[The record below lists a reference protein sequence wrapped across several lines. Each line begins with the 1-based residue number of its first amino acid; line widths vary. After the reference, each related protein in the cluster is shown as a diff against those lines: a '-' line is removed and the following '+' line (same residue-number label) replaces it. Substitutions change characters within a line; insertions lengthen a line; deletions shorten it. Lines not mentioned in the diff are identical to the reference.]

1 MSHLSLGKA
10 SSAKLEVVTRRDG
23 SLVPYDEAKLMKYLH
38 TVADDLIGID
48 CNSVLKA
55 SKLYFFNEISTK
67 NILKILIQ
75 TTVDRISAGVP
86 DYQNM
91 AARLL
96 LNVMRRE
103 VWNAWKPTKCF
114 HDIISERI
122 AAGIYDPQI
131 LQAYSKEEVDAVE
144 NEILDHDRDLL
155 LAYAGVRQFYD
166 KYLLKDRITD
176 QIFETPQEANVLI
189 CMCMFMKYPRD
200 TRLYYV
206 KVMYDKLSTFV
217 ISLATP
223 IYAGV
228 RSVMHSFSS
237 CCVLDVG
244 DTTRSIISTNY
255 IVGDA
260 IAKRYGIGI
269 HIGKIRGIGASVHQG
284 SVIHTGIVPFLKM
297 FEATTKGFV
306 QNGIRGGGG
315 TISFPFWHWEVMTLL
330 ELKNNKGVVE
340 NRVRSLDYSIGLNK
354 YFMQK
359 ALKNEPIYLF
369 SSEDVPLLAND
380 YTYSHEEF
388 TRIYEEYVRDPKIR
402 KQEVSGL
409 DLFKKIATQR
419 FETGR
424 VYVYFMDN
432 MNQYGTFTESIFSSN
447 LCQEIA
453 LPTRP
458 VELLTDGGHEN
469 VDDNGLVAVC
479 ILSCINVG
487 RLMDT
492 NKFSDM
498 YEACDIVVR
507 FLNEMIDYQVY
518 DFEALRRSAQD
529 YRPLGVGLSDIFHL
543 LAMRGLKYDTVQC
556 RNYLHRLGE
565 HFQYCLLKA
574 SCNLA
579 KERGHPC
586 RAFGKSKYS
595 QGIMPMDRYKKT
607 VDDLITD
614 KNKDGTIKYYCD
626 WASLKKEIAQYG
638 LYNTCLSA
646 IPPTATSCSI
656 SNSTPG
662 IDPPRAEMIAK
673 VCKYGAVKQVIPDW
687 DVYKDTYTLSRHI
700 NNADYFKMIGVL
712 QKWIDQG
719 ISTNS
724 YYMSTSD
731 VAIGDVANEIVA
743 AYKWGLKSIYYLNS
757 NKGVDEDNSQAFSAS
772 GMQSTT
778 KFASYSNLSSSVSR
792 DLMSSENDGHGRDTS
807 DDDARGE
814 TTDDHDGGCAGGACS
829 I

>member
-10 SSAKLEVVTRRDG
+10 SSAKLEFVTRRNG
-23 SLVPYDEAKLMKYLH
+23 SLVPYDESKIVNYLEL
-38 TVADDLIGID
+38 VADGLINID
-48 CNSVLKA
+48 RVSVLKA
-55 SKLYFFNEISTK
+55 SKLYFHNEISTK
-67 NILKILIQ
+67 DILKILIQ

-103 VWNAWKPTKCF
+103 VWNAWKPTKSF
-114 HDIISERI
+114 YELIRERI
-122 AAGIYDPQI
+122 DSKIYDPDI
-131 LQAYSKEEVDAVE
+131 LIKYTKEDIDYVE
-144 NEILDHDRDLL
+144 QHILDHDRDLL

-176 QIFETPQEANVLI
+176 KIFETPQEANVLI
-189 CMCMFMKYPRD
+189 CMCMFMKYPNE
-200 TRLYYV
+200 TRLHYV

-244 DTTRSIISTNY
+244 DTTRSIISSNY
-255 IVGDA
+255 VVGDA

-269 HIGKIRGIGASVHQG
+269 HVGKIRGLGASVHQG

-315 TISFPFWHWEVMTLL
+315 TISFPWWHWEVQTLL

-359 ALKNEPIYLF
+359 ALKDEHIYLF

-380 YTYSHEEF
+380 YTYSHEDF
-388 TRIYEEYVRDPKIR
+388 TRIYEAYVQNPNIR
-402 KQEVSGL
+402 KQEVSAL
-409 DLFKKIATQR
+409 DIFKNIARQR

-432 MNQYGTFTESIFSSN
+432 MNHYGTFTESIFSSN

-453 LPTRP
+453 IPTRP
-458 VELLTDGGHEN
+458 VELLTDGGHEKL
-469 VDDNGLVAVC
+469 DDNGLVAVC

-487 RLMDT
+487 RLLDT
-492 NKFSDM
+492 TNFKDM
-498 YEACDIVVR
+498 YETCDIVVR

-518 DFEALRRSAQD
+518 DFEALRKSAQD
-529 YRPLGVGLSDIFHL
+529 YRPLGVGISDVFHL
-543 LAMRGLKYDTVQC
+543 LAMRGLKYDTLQC
-556 RNYLHRLGE
+556 RNYLHKLCE
-565 HFQYCLLKA
+565 YFQYCLLKA

-586 RAFGKSKYS
+586 KEFAKSKYS
-595 QGIMPMDRYKKT
+595 QGIMPMDRYKKNI
-607 VDDLITD
+607 DDLISD
-614 KNKDGTIKYYCD
+614 KNKDGTIHYYCD
-626 WASLKKEIAQYG
+626 WDSLKKDIAQYG

-700 NNADYFKMIGVL
+700 NNGEYFKMIGVI

-731 VAIGDVANEIVA
+731 VAIGDVANEIIT
-743 AYKWGLKSIYYLNS
+743 AYKWGMKSLYYLNS
-757 NKGVDEDNSQAFSAS
+757 NKGVDEDNRCAFSAGGIKS
-772 GMQSTT
+772 SA
-778 KFASYSNLSSSVSR
+778 KFAAYSTLSSSVSK
-792 DLMSSENDGHGRDTS
+792 DLISSDNGQH
-807 DDDARGE
+807 DDEGP
-814 TTDDHDGGCAGGACS
+814 CAGGACS
-829 I
+829 V